1 MATTNGNRQ
10 ILDLKRWE
18 KVTDAPTAT
27 VAGAFIASSRHYR
40 QQQLYVTSATT
51 AWLYNPYEDGWVAV
65 PSPALGG
72 TFGVGA
78 CGVGGAIS
86 TGATVGA
93 SALAAI
99 GGTTSTIVTDQ
110 LFNRDMRGYSVH
122 IAEGPNAGITTM
134 ILSNTMGASS
144 VITVDPQASAFTTAT
159 RFRLLTPV
167 FYVITAGAINVANTF
182 RKYDV
187 ACNTW
192 TTLSSAGL
200 PTTLGTDARLL
211 TTPSWIDDGY
221 TTFASGTATAGTATT
236 LVDNTKTWAVS
247 GWINFQVRIVSGT
260 GAGQVETI
268 LANSATALTTTNF
281 SISPD
286 STSQYS
292 IEGNDEYIY
301 LMGNNAVTM
310 YRYSIYSNVWTTI
323 TPASAR
329 GGAPGLGMSGHWIWG
344 CTEPEWTNPVSGFN
358 GRFIYSFRGAAG
370 AVLDRYDISLN
381 RWNTVIYSPAT
392 EVFGGGTKWAYNKD
406 SLYMHKDATGRWFKY
421 DIPRAVM
428 NGWTTQIFPGGAALG
443 GDTAFDITYHD
454 GPTDIDYVY
463 YVLNTS
469 AVMLRQMVI

>member
-1 MATTNGNRQ
+1 MPTTNGNRQ

-51 AWLYNPYEDGWVAV
+51 AWLYNPNEDGWVAV
-65 PSPALGG
+65 PSPGLGG

-78 CGVGGAIS
+78 CGVGAAVS
-86 TGATVGA
+86 VGATVGA

-99 GGTTSTIVTDQ
+99 GGTNSTIVTDQ

-122 IAEGPNAGITTM
+122 IAEGPNAGITTA

-144 VITVDPQASAFTTAT
+144 VITVAPQGSAFTVAT

-167 FYVITAGAINVANTF
+167 FYVLTAGAINVANTF

-200 PTTLGTDARLL
+200 PTTLGTDAMLVS
-211 TTPSWIDDGY
+211 TPSWDSNNY
-221 TTFASGTATAGTATT
+221 TIFASGTATAGTATT
-236 LVDNTKTWAVS
+236 LVDNTRTWTVS
-247 GWINFQVRIVSGT
+247 GWSNYQVRIVSGT
-260 GAGQVETI
+260 GAGQVRTI

-281 SISPD
+281 TISPD
-286 STSQYS
+286 TTSIYA
-292 IEGNDEYIY
+292 IEGNDDY
-301 LMGNNAVTM
+301 LYLLGNNAVTM
-310 YRYSIYSNVWTTI
+310 YRYSIAGNTWTTV

-329 GGAPGLGMSGHWIWG
+329 GGAPGLGMNAHWIWD
-344 CTEPEWTNPVSGFN
+344 CTESEWTSPVSGFN

-370 AVLDRYDISLN
+370 SVLDRYDIALN

-392 EVFGGGTKWAYNKD
+392 EVFGGGSKWTYNGNN
-406 SLYMHKDATGRWFKY
+406 LYVHKDATGRWFRY
-421 DIPRAVM
+421 DIPQAVM
-428 NGWTTQIFPGGAALG
+428 HGWTTQIFPGGAALG
-443 GDTAFDITYHD
+443 GDTAFDVSYYD
-454 GPTDIDYVY
+454 GATQIDYIY